1 MTAKKSTSKSPRKQS
16 AVKTFV
22 GKKAEPKA
30 SRPHMPGYVSAD
42 TKGLLAW
49 KWAEDRL
56 KRSREYWIAT
66 SRPDGSP
73 HVMVIWGL
81 WMDDAFVFSTGSKS
95 RKARNLEANPRCV
108 ICNEDAKEAVIVE
121 GFAERMRDV
130 PRIREFLK
138 TYERKYKFDMS
149 GMAEEMISLKEPVFV
164 VRPQVAFGQAEKTF
178 SKTATRWKFE

>member
-1 MTAKKSTSKSPRKQS
+1 
-16 AVKTFV
+16 
-22 GKKAEPKA
+22 
-30 SRPHMPGYVSAD
+30 
-42 TKGLLAW
+42 
-49 KWAEDRL
+49 
-56 KRSREYWIAT
+56 
-66 SRPDGSP
+66 
-73 HVMVIWGL
+73 
-81 WMDDAFVFSTGSKS
+81 
-95 RKARNLEANPRCV
+95 V